1 MQKYIQLIR
10 LNNYSKNFLLFVP
23 WVFEHKLNVLILTQ
37 LIFIFLIFSFVTSVN
52 YIINDIKDL
61 KEDKNHFVKK
71 NRPLANNEINIFQ
84 AYGSILFLLALIIL
98 LFLFYDYDKLKLIN
112 YLSIYL
118 SISLLYTL
126 FLKKIIFLDILILS
140 FFYIFRIVA
149 GALIVDIEISF
160 WLILFSF
167 FIFIYLASN
176 KKRLDYFQ
184 CIDKSKSKYSIQ
196 HLRLLKILSI
206 SSLVFSCIVMILYS
220 FSDANQLN
228 NNPHFYSFFVLII
241 LFIHIRLDRMISLNN
256 KEEFINIFLKDKVLY
271 IAYFVSILI
280 VIVSY

>member
-61 KEDKNHFVKK
+61 NEDKNHFVKK
-71 NRPLANNEINIFQ
+71 NRPLANNQINIFQ

-112 YLSIYL
+112 YLLIYL

-160 WLILFSF
+160 WLSLFSF

-196 HLRLLKILSI
+196 HLSLLKILSI

>member
-61 KEDKNHFVKK
+61 NEDKNHFVKK
-71 NRPLANNEINIFQ
+71 NRPLANNQINIFQ